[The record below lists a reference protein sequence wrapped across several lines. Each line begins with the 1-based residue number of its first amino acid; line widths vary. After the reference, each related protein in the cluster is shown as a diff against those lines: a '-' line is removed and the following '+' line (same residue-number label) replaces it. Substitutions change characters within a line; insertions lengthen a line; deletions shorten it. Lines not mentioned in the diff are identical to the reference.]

1 MATHGGVERIRP
13 LNYPDVA
20 KPYEVNG
27 TLALDVAIG
36 RNGQLMEA
44 RLNRSSGNKRLYDAA
59 IRIEKLA
66 APFDLLPTEI
76 ARHTGGLTY
85 HSNRAFR

>member
-27 TLALDVAIG
+27 TLVLDVAIG

-44 RLNRSSGNKRLYDAA
+44 RLIHSSGNKCLDDAA